1 MTARA
6 NINMLIADAKTDPQ
20 KVRPRLESLLA
31 LARSSQGAAAAHAR
45 QRLSQ
50 EVLHAA
56 VSDAQATI
64 AGCATDKRGGVLPG
78 VDVVATSASSQTK
91 AVTDPSGCYRLS
103 GIRAGTYSV
112 TVALAGFATG
122 KREGIVVASGGS
134 VDHVD
139 FSLCLGGLEEIDWVV
154 PGGLA
159 EAWKQSTVV
168 AYVRVV
174 GTRPVRSDC
183 HPNDVLHTAVVIEMF
198 KESLTTR
205 IGATLTFRQEN
216 WASERTPYAIGQK
229 MFVFLTATQQP
240 LWRLAG
246 PYYVFLVNGDQI
258 VSFHS
263 SIKTHG
269 TTPTDFAAKLRAL
282 AKGQDVP

>member
-1 MTARA
+1 MMKTALVLVS
-6 NINMLIADAKTDPQ
+6 I
-20 KVRPRLESLLA
+20 
-31 LARSSQGAAAAHAR
+31 
-45 QRLSQ
+45 
-50 EVLHAA
+50 VLHAA
-56 VSDAQATI
+56 VSDAQGTI
-64 AGCATDKRGGVLPG
+64 TGCVTDKRGGVLPG
-78 VDVVATSASSQTK
+78 VDVVATSSSSQTK

-139 FSLCLGGLEEIDWVV
+139 FSLCLGGLEQIDWVV
-154 PGGLA
+154 PRGLA

-168 AYVRVV
+168 AFVRVV
-174 GTRPVRSDC
+174 GTRPIRSDGPVQSDC
-183 HPNDVLHTAVVIEMF
+183 PSNDVLHTAVVIEMF

-216 WASERTPYAIGQK
+216 WDSERTPYAIGQK

-240 LWRLAG
+240 LWRVAG

-263 SIKTHG
+263 PIRTDG
-269 TTPTDFAAKLRAL
+269 TTPADFAAKLRAL